1 MWKLGAFG
9 LKISTFPRL
18 LVVPIHVTYL
28 VAFTTSLVAS
38 MWNMSAAHSL
48 ALIRSPTQKFGMGLV
63 VKLQT
68 MHKLTILVTFFQ
80 IRRV

>member
-1 MWKLGAFG
+1 MEENFVVRKLGAFG

-38 MWNMSAAHSL
+38 M
-48 ALIRSPTQKFGMGLV
+48 
-63 VKLQT
+63 
-68 MHKLTILVTFFQ
+68 
-80 IRRV
+80 